1 MQIRNLLTRHFILSA
16 IQLASLAASL
26 ASQALLARR
35 IGPSSE
41 LDLYFAAFGFATAFV
56 GGAGVAAT
64 YMVPAR
70 ILQQTSLHLDV
81 RLTGG
86 SCLVALGLAAVTL
99 AAVSAAIFLPGIG
112 MTPSFQSLPDR
123 SLIITLC
130 WISALAAVLVAVFS
144 AMGSAY
150 QRVEW
155 PMGLG
160 MLSPLAVVGSLSWP
174 GTVSVSTMAAAQCAG
189 IVVQAVALAVLLRQH
204 WSIRRVTV
212 AATSSV
218 LRMAPLAAVGGL
230 CFSGYSA
237 VDAML
242 APWLGEGVLSHQA
255 LAQRMVIAFGA
266 VVSAGPFMLAPSR
279 LAGLQGLNERLNAW
293 RYLLAT
299 SMVMCG
305 VAWLTAA
312 LTMGLA
318 RPVVGLLFQGGAFS
332 AADTEAVA
340 RLLTCLLIGA
350 GPMLATAV
358 VFRFLHGLGR
368 QQDVAAI
375 SCAWLALYGGL
386 GWALKGMLGS
396 SVLSISYSTSWLVI
410 GAVALA
416 RVRWLL
422 LAHFGTLYPLNP
434 ATVEKKPS

>member
-1 MQIRNLLTRHFILSA
+1 
-16 IQLASLAASL
+16 
-26 ASQALLARR
+26 
-35 IGPSSE
+35 
-41 LDLYFAAFGFATAFV
+41 
-56 GGAGVAAT
+56 
-64 YMVPAR
+64 
-70 ILQQTSLHLDV
+70 
-81 RLTGG
+81 
-86 SCLVALGLAAVTL
+86 
-99 AAVSAAIFLPGIG
+99 
-112 MTPSFQSLPDR
+112 
-123 SLIITLC
+123 
-130 WISALAAVLVAVFS
+130 
-144 AMGSAY
+144 
-150 QRVEW
+150 
-155 PMGLG
+155 
-160 MLSPLAVVGSLSWP
+160 
-174 GTVSVSTMAAAQCAG
+174 
-189 IVVQAVALAVLLRQH
+189 
-204 WSIRRVTV
+204 
-212 AATSSV
+212 
-218 LRMAPLAAVGGL
+218 MAPLAAVGGL